1 MSIRT
6 ILRYPDPV
14 LLTRCDPVGDDP
26 QGIAELVRDMADT
39 MFAHNG
45 AGLAA
50 IQVGVAK
57 RLFIVDPVVAGRE
70 ENDPPMVFIDPEIV
84 ELGRETEVAE
94 EGCLSFPGVY
104 VPIKRSYRAKTRARD
119 LEGKVFEVEGEGL
132 FARAMQHEIEHLDGR
147 LLTDHVGRIKRQM
160 IKRKMEREAEE
171 AAL

>member
-1 MSIRT
+1 MAIRT

-14 LLTRCDPVGDDP
+14 LLTSCEPVGDDLE
-26 QGIAELVRDMADT
+26 GIEELVRDMADT

-50 IQVGVAK
+50 IQIGVTK

-70 ENDPPMVFIDPEIV
+70 EDDPPMVFIDPEIV
-84 ELGRETEVAE
+84 QLGRETEVSE

-104 VPIKRSYRAKTRARD
+104 VPIKRPYRARARARD
-119 LEGKVFEVEGEGL
+119 LRGQVFEIEGEGL
-132 FARAMQHEIEHLDGR
+132 FARAMQHETEHLDGR

-171 AAL
+171 ATL